1 MSNSEAL
8 RNNEDNQ
15 LVLRND
21 AVGLDEDSVLARF
34 ASKMKDGYE
43 VTLTPKEAK
52 RLICYLNTLKTGFQ
66 AAIPILC
73 MGEQCPY
80 AKKCPLGENNNYPM
94 GLECPLEDTIKDLW
108 FSQYAQELELS
119 EESKID
125 NSLVMDLVFWE
136 MLSKRATEEL
146 AIDPSII
153 KRTVAGFQNTKDGLK
168 PVYKDE
174 LNQRLTFLER
184 AQKQKMKI
192 LDSLVATRE
201 AKSKDTSR
209 MIHDPSSYA
218 AKLLDKARELKE
230 KAAQHGLVEVESV
243 VSVEEDQDANP
254 EPGER

>member
-1 MSNSEAL
+1 MSSSEAL

-21 AVGLDEDSVLARF
+21 AVGLEDDSVLAKF
-34 ASKMKDGYE
+34 AKKMKDGYE
-43 VTLTPKEAK
+43 ITLTPKEAK

-66 AAIPILC
+66 AAVPIVC

-94 GLECPLEDTIKDLW
+94 GLDCPIEDTMKEVW
-108 FSQYAQELELS
+108 FNQYAAELEIS
-119 EESKID
+119 DESKID
-125 NSLVMDLVFWE
+125 ASLIQDLVFWE

-146 AIDPSII
+146 AVDPKIL

-192 LDSLVATRE
+192 LDSLIATRE

-218 AKLLDKARELKE
+218 AKLLDKAKELTE
-230 KAAQHGLVEVESV
+230 KAAQHGMVEAECKVED
-243 VSVEEDQDANP
+243 EDANP
-254 EPGER
+254 EPEQR

>member
-1 MSNSEAL
+1 MSNSKTL
-8 RNNEDNQ
+8 KKNKDNQ

-21 AVGLDEDSVLARF
+21 AVGLSDDSILGKF
-34 ASKMKDGYE
+34 AKKMKDGYE
-43 VTLTPKEAK
+43 ITLTPKESK

-66 AAIPILC
+66 AAIPIIC

-94 GLECPLEDTIKDLW
+94 GLDCPIEDTIKEVW
-108 FSQYAQELELS
+108 YNQYADELELG
-119 EESKID
+119 EDSKID
-125 NSLVMDLVFWE
+125 SSLVQDLVFWE

-146 AIDPSII
+146 AVDPKIL

-174 LNQRLTFLER
+174 LNMRLTFLER

-192 LDSLVATRE
+192 LDSLIATRE

-209 MIHDPSSYA
+209 MISDPSSYSS
-218 AKLLDKARELKE
+218 KLLEKARELTE
-230 KAAQHGLVEVESV
+230 KAANAGMVEGEV
-243 VSVEEDQDANP
+243 VEDQDAD
-254 EPGER
+254 EQSDE